1 MITIGIVILTCAVSY
16 FALNQ
21 PQLLNKLS
29 HHPFIERNHGE
40 YHRLVSAGFVHGS
53 FGHLAI
59 NMFVLFQFGPIV
71 EEQLLGNKFGSFM
84 GNMIYV
90 GFYLSAIVIANMG
103 TFYKHGDNN
112 RFSSIG
118 ASGVT
123 SAIVF
128 IYAFLDPWQ
137 MFLWPPI
144 PAILFAIGYVVYS
157 SWASNKGRDN
167 IDHLAHLYGGL
178 YGIVFLFVVFPE
190 RIDIFWQRLTS
201 FSGF

>member
-21 PQLLNKLS
+21 PQLLNKLC
-29 HHPFIERNHGE
+29 HHPFLERNHGE

-53 FGHLAI
+53 FPHLAI
-59 NMFVLFQFGPIV
+59 NMFVLFQFGQIV
-71 EEQLLGNKFGSFM
+71 ENLFTQLYGSFV

-90 GFYLSAIVIANMG
+90 VFYLSAIVIANMG
-103 TFYKHGDNN
+103 TFFKHGDNS
-112 RFSSIG
+112 RFSSVG

-144 PAILFAIGYVVYS
+144 PAILFAVGYVAYS

-178 YGIVFLFVVFPE
+178 YGVVFLFVVFPE
-190 RIDIFWQRLTS
+190 SMNIFFQKLTS